1 MESDHVQPEELIELG
16 AASERTL
23 GADGKFID
31 YVGMM
36 DNWGISND

>member
-1 MESDHVQPEELIELG
+1 MERDQVQPEELIELG

-23 GADGKFID
+23 GSDGKFID

-36 DNWGISND
+36 NHWGISKD